1 MIYLLLFITFL
12 KIGAFTF
19 GGGYAMIPLIQNEVI
34 ANGWLEKQALIDFIA
49 ISESTPGPFA
59 INIATYIGSELGGI
73 LGATCATIGVILPSL
88 IIILIV
94 AKFFA
99 KFKEYKIVKGCMVG
113 LKASVIGL
121 IASSVISMGITVF
134 VPNGI
139 ENFAI
144 NKDLYISIIIFIIAL
159 ICTLKK
165 AHPIIVI
172 CISAI
177 LGIISGI
184 ILKIL

>member
-134 VPNGI
+134 APNGQLI
-139 ENFAI
+139 I
-144 NKDLYISIIIFIIAL
+144 NKDLYVVMGIFVIAL

-165 AHPIIVI
+165 AHPIVVI
-172 CISAI
+172 CLSAI
-177 LGIISGI
+177 LGILSGI
-184 ILKIL
+184 FLI